1 MKERLYARYSKPM
14 ETIQTRCVIAGG
26 GPAGMMLG
34 YMLARAGVEVH
45 VLEKWPDF
53 FRDFRGDTIHPS
65 TMEIL
70 HELGL
75 LEDFLKLPHNK
86 TRRMVGR
93 VGGKSVTI
101 ADLTRLNVREP
112 YIAFIPQ
119 WDFLNF
125 LSNKAKQFPSF
136 HLYMETDVID
146 LIRDNGRVIG
156 VKVKHKEDVFDI
168 HADLVIGADGRHST
182 IRDKVPLTME
192 TLSAPFDVL
201 WFKLKATEADPE
213 QSLGTLKAGKVMV
226 MLDRGDYWQCG
237 WLIEKGKFEEI
248 KLRGLERFRDDI
260 VSLAPTMSSSVQEL
274 TSWDEVR
281 LLSVTL
287 DHALKWYDEGVLC
300 IGDSAHAMSPLGG
313 VGINVAIHDAVAAG
327 NVLVRA
333 FRRGVPQVSDL
344 ADVQRRREKAVRK
357 MQAVQARLQN
367 SFLIPFLRSSGETH
381 IPLPFRLLRWF
392 PFLSAIP
399 ARFIGIG
406 FDPQHVESDLFTQ

>member
-1 MKERLYARYSKPM
+1 M
-14 ETIQTRCVIAGG
+14 ENIQTRCVISGG

-34 YMLARAGVEVH
+34 YMLARAGVDVH

-70 HELGL
+70 HELGI

-86 TRRMVGR
+86 TRQMVGR
-93 VGGKSVTI
+93 VGGKSVVI
-101 ADLTRLNVREP
+101 ADLSRLNVREP
-112 YIAFIPQ
+112 YIAFLPQ

-125 LSNKAKQFPSF
+125 LAGKGKQYPSF
-136 HLYMETDVID
+136 HLHMETDATD
-146 LIRDNGRVIG
+146 LICENGRTVGI
-156 VKVKHKEDVFDI
+156 KAKHKNEEFEI
-168 HADLVIGADGRHST
+168 RAELVVGCDGRHST
-182 IRDKVPLTME
+182 IREKAALNME
-192 TLSAPFDVL
+192 TLSVPFDVL

-213 QSLGTLKAGKVMV
+213 QSLGTLQDGKVMV

-237 WLIEKGKFEEI
+237 FLIEKGKLDAM
-248 KLRGLERFRDDI
+248 KVDGLEKFRADI
-260 VSLAPTMSSSVQEL
+260 VNLAPSMVESVKEIV
-274 TSWDEVR
+274 SWDNVK

-287 DHALKWYDEGVLC
+287 DHATEWYKDGVLC

-333 FRRGVPQVSDL
+333 FGRGAPTMHDL
-344 ADVQRRREKAVRK
+344 SEVQHRRENAVRK
-357 MQAVQARLQN
+357 MQNVQSAIQN
-367 SFLIPFLRSSGETH
+367 RFLIPFLRSRGQTH
-381 IPLPFRLLRWF
+381 IPLPFKLLRMF
-392 PFLSAIP
+392 PFLSALP

-406 FDPQHVESDLFTQ
+406 FDPQHVESNLFERKTPITEM

>member
-1 MKERLYARYSKPM
+1 M
-14 ETIQTRCVIAGG
+14 ETLQTRCVIAGG

-93 VGGKSVTI
+93 VGGESITI
-101 ADLTRLNVREP
+101 ADLSRLKVREP

-125 LSNKAKQFPSF
+125 LSSKAKQFPSF
-136 HLYMETDVID
+136 HLYMETDAID
-146 LIRDNGRVIG
+146 LLRENGRVVG
-156 VKVKHKEDVFDI
+156 VKAKHKEDVFDI
-168 HADLVIGADGRHST
+168 RAELVVGADGRHST
-182 IRDKVPLTME
+182 IRDKVPLAME
-192 TLSAPFDVL
+192 ALAVPFDVL

-237 WLIEKGKFEEI
+237 WIIEKGKFDDI
-248 KLRGLERFRDDI
+248 KARGLERFHADI
-260 VSLAPTMSSSVQEL
+260 VSLAPGMEQSVQEL
-274 TSWDEVR
+274 TSWDQVR

-287 DHALKWYDEGVLC
+287 DHALKWYEDGVVC
-300 IGDSAHAMSPLGG
+300 IGDSAHAMSPIGG

-333 FRRGVPQVSDL
+333 FRRGVPQASDL
-344 ADVQRRREKAVRK
+344 AEIQRRRETAVRK
-357 MQAVQARLQN
+357 MQGVQARMQN
-367 SFLIPFLRSSGETH
+367 SILIPFLRSHKETH
-381 IPLPFRLLRWF
+381 VPLPLRMLKWF

-406 FDPQHVESDLFTQ
+406 FDPQHVESDLFTP

>member
-1 MKERLYARYSKPM
+1 M
-14 ETIQTRCVIAGG
+14 ENIQTRCVIAGG
-26 GPAGMMLG
+26 GPAGIMLG

-70 HELGL
+70 HELGI

-93 VGGKSVTI
+93 VGGRSVTI
-101 ADLTRLNVREP
+101 ADLSRLKVREP
-112 YIAFIPQ
+112 YIAFLPQ

-125 LSNKAKQFPSF
+125 LSGKAKAYPSF
-136 HLYMETDVID
+136 HLHMETDATD
-146 LIRDNGRVIG
+146 LIRENGRV
-156 VKVKHKEDVFDI
+156 VAVRAKHKDEEFDI
-168 HADLVIGADGRHST
+168 RAELVVGCDGRHST
-182 IRDKVPLTME
+182 IREKAALDME
-192 TLSAPFDVL
+192 TLSVPFDVL

-213 QSLGTLKAGKVMV
+213 QSLGTLQDGKVMV

-237 WLIEKGKFEEI
+237 FLIEKGKLETM
-248 KLRGLERFRDDI
+248 KAAGLEQFRADI
-260 VSLAPTMSSSVQEL
+260 VKLAPSMENSVKEIM
-274 TSWDEVR
+274 SWDQIK

-287 DHALKWYDEGVLC
+287 DHATQWYKDGVLC

-333 FRRGVPQVSDL
+333 FKRGVPTTSDL
-344 ADVQRRREKAVRK
+344 AEIQRRREKAVRR
-357 MQAVQARLQN
+357 MQAVQNNIQN
-367 SFLIPFLRSSGETH
+367 RFLIPFLRTRGETH
-381 IPLPFRLLRWF
+381 IPLPFKILRLF
-392 PFLSAIP
+392 PFLSVIP

-406 FDPQHVESDLFTQ
+406 FDPQHVEKDLFAA